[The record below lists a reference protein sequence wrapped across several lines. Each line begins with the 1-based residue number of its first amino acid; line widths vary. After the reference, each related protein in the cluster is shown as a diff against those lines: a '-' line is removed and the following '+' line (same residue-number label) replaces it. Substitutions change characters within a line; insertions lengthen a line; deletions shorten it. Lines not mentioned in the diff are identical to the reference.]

1 MIRNVTTLA
10 IATSLA
16 ALPMASALAADAHG
30 EGSGGSGFP
39 QLDVSTYPSQVF
51 WLSIWFLL
59 LLFLMSRIALPR
71 IGEVLD
77 TRRKQREDDLTRA
90 EKLQSE
96 IEEVREG
103 YELALADSHQQAQ
116 TLLNDN
122 DAKIATANAAEND
135 NFSSDAKKRL
145 AEAEKSITAAKEEA
159 LANLSEMTIEIAINA
174 TEKITGGKVTKAE
187 AKKAVT
193 QVMKE
198 A

>member
-145 AEAEKSITAAKEEA
+145 AEAEKSISAAKEEA

>member
-135 NFSSDAKKRL
+135 NFSADAKKRL
-145 AEAEKSITAAKEEA
+145 AEAEKAISAAKEEA